1 MGDYYTHENQ
11 IKDLILQFSD
21 HTLPAEKWTHQAHL
35 TVAFWHLFHF
45 SIEEATCYLRSGIKS
60 YNHSNGTK
68 NTPSGGYHESITLF
82 WIKVIYDYQ
91 SKYSSK
97 SLLECCN
104 AFLESEFADKNYIFS
119 FYSKDILFTSRA
131 RAFWV
136 EPNLQALK
144 ISV

>member
-11 IKDLILQFSD
+11 IKDLILKFSD
-21 HTLPAEKWTHQAHL
+21 HTLPAEEWTHQAHL
-35 TVAFWHLFHF
+35 TIAFWHLFHF
-45 SIEEATCYLRSGIKS
+45 SIEEATCYLKSGIIS
-60 YNHSNGTK
+60 YNHSNGTE

-91 SKYSSK
+91 SKYSLK

-136 EPNLQALK
+136 EPNIQVLNIA
-144 ISV
+144 V